1 MFLGLVVALLVIG
14 FSPISEAASIE
25 GKREKATIQKQNVEE
40 QDTEENSLFIRRGKY
55 NRKRERTEFLY
66 RLKICLLQRRMSV
79 QKAHLFQG

>member
-1 MFLGLVVALLVIG
+1 MKKIKAIMFLGLVVALLVIG

-40 QDTEENSLFIRRGKY
+40 QDTEEIACSSEGENIIE
-55 NRKRERTEFLY
+55 NE
-66 RLKICLLQRRMSV
+66 KICLLQRRMSV